1 MNSGW
6 NVKGLEFK
14 KFKFTPVCG
23 SCVCVLARFTTL
35 RTILLKLKAQFVEKF
50 FSLNLRPNFGRK
62 QKKIMKIFQAVEA
75 RETRSSLEII
85 LKLLSTCKKFW

>member
-1 MNSGW
+1 MNPGW

-35 RTILLKLKAQFVEKF
+35 RTILLKLKAQFVEKL
-50 FSLNLRPNFGRK
+50 FSLNVHP
-62 QKKIMKIFQAVEA
+62 KIQRMPLADHV
-75 RETRSSLEII
+75 T
-85 LKLLSTCKKFW
+85 